1 MSCPSDNTE
10 AVDQSSFWT
19 SGNIHWDAH
28 RIGWAIAGGCSALVS
43 TITLSKEAPGIMP
56 PHASADR
63 HHHCYHCSQSLSVCH
78 DPLSD
83 VPRASSHGPVTIPS
97 ALNSD
102 KCTPMP
108 SPFFCSHL
116 RASGVLRIRILY
128 MPLVYAVVSFFSY
141 RFFRDYTYYSLAE
154 TSALAPSLY
163 ERVLAHPPPL
173 PSLRGVW
180 QAVIFKNAG
189 A

>member
-1 MSCPSDNTE
+1 
-10 AVDQSSFWT
+10 
-19 SGNIHWDAH
+19 
-28 RIGWAIAGGCSALVS
+28 
-43 TITLSKEAPGIMP
+43 
-56 PHASADR
+56 
-63 HHHCYHCSQSLSVCH
+63 
-78 DPLSD
+78 
-83 VPRASSHGPVTIPS
+83 
-97 ALNSD
+97 
-102 KCTPMP
+102 MP
-108 SPFFCSHL
+108 SPFLCSHL

-180 QAVIFKNAG
+180 QTVIFENAG